1 MLVLTRKVGET
12 IWIGED
18 VEIVI
23 SEVKGEQVKVAIN
36 APRNIE
42 IVRGELRKEVS
53 KSNTEAVVKNIDI
66 LKKNFLNTIKE
77 CRLPPI

>member
-12 IWIGED
+12 IWIGEN

-23 SEVKGEQVKVAIN
+23 SEVKGDQVKIAIN
-36 APRNIE
+36 APESID

-53 KSNTEAVVKNIDI
+53 RSNTEAVMKNYRYY
-66 LKKNFLNTIKE
+66 LKRI
-77 CRLPPI
+77 

>member
-12 IWIGED
+12 IWIGEN

-23 SEVKGEQVKVAIN
+23 SEVKGDQVKIAIN

-66 LKKNFLNTIKE
+66 LKKNF
-77 CRLPPI
+77 

>member
-12 IWIGED
+12 IWIGEN

-66 LKKNFLNTIKE
+66 LKKNF
-77 CRLPPI
+77 